1 MTEDALYAI
10 PAEYQDLEWEDDGDG
25 NDDGRSNGVE
35 EETIIS
41 IDVNEDDNNINE

>member
-25 NDDGRSNGVE
+25 NDGRSNGVE